1 MNTKEKQRAA
11 SAAVGARTARAC
23 DGCLRRRARW
33 FCAADDAF
41 LCQACDA
48 SVHSANP
55 LASRH
60 HRLRLKTATSSSS
73 LAADAATPPPART
86 ALDAGEPPTWLH
98 GFKRKARTPRGKPMS
113 AIKEETTVVPDL
125 EAEEKAEE
133 AEEQLLYQVPI
144 FDPLL
149 AEFCSP
155 SPLLPTPLEDAK
167 PAAQPI
173 DPFESAS
180 AAAAAS
186 SDGLPGFRE
195 VSDLDV
201 AEFAA
206 DMESL
211 LGGGLEED
219 SFSLHELGLMDSEV
233 KEEEADMDAAAAAGE
248 TEICREPM
256 DVKFDCSAEEEAAK
270 ATAVVSSVSE
280 GEVTVVAKK
289 KMILTLDYEAVMAEW
304 SCKGCS
310 PWTGGERPQLGTDDC
325 WPEFAGMWGGD
336 GKGAAQHRDPAA
348 AAAAAA
354 VGRREARVTRYREKR
369 RTRLFAKK
377 IRYEVRK
384 LNAEKRPRMKGRFV
398 KRAAFPAIA
407 AAVAAAVPA
416 IPRAPPFPF

>member
-11 SAAVGARTARAC
+11 SAAVGARNARAC
-23 DGCLRRRARW
+23 DGCLRRRAGW

-60 HRLRLKTATSSSS
+60 RRLRLKAASSS
-73 LAADAATPPPART
+73 AADAAAPPPART

-98 GFKRKARTPRGKPMS
+98 GFKRKARTPRGKPTS
-113 AIKEETTVVPDL
+113 AVKEETTVVPDL

-167 PAAQPI
+167 PPAWPI
-173 DPFESAS
+173 DPFDPAS
-180 AAAAAS
+180 GAAAAS

-211 LGGGLEED
+211 LGGGLEDD

-233 KEEEADMDAAAAAGE
+233 KEEEADADAAAAAGE
-248 TEICREPM
+248 TGICRGPM

-270 ATAVVSSVSE
+270 PKGTVVSSAPE
-280 GEVTVVAKK
+280 GEVLTVVAKK
-289 KMILTLDYEAVMAEW
+289 KMILTLDYEAVMTEW

-325 WPEFAGMWGGD
+325 WPEFA
-336 GKGAAQHRDPAA
+336 
-348 AAAAAA
+348 
-354 VGRREARVTRYREKR
+354 V
-369 RTRLFAKK
+369 
-377 IRYEVRK
+377 I
-384 LNAEKRPRMKGRFV
+384 
-398 KRAAFPAIA
+398 
-407 AAVAAAVPA
+407 
-416 IPRAPPFPF
+416 